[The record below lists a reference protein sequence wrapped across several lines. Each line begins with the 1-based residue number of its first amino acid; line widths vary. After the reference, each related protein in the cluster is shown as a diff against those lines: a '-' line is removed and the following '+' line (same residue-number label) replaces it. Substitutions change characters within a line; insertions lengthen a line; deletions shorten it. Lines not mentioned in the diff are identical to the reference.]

1 MKFEVFVTQDAE
13 DDIFAIYNYISKND
27 GENSANYVFQN
38 LKETCLRLISFLD
51 RGHTPPELER
61 INVFNYK
68 EIHFKPYRI
77 IYQIIEHKVYIHCV
91 YDGRRDLQEVLENRL
106 FR

>member
-1 MKFEVFVTQDAE
+1 MKYEVFITQDAE
-13 DDIFAIYNYISKND
+13 DDIFAIYDYIFRND
-27 GENSANYVFQN
+27 GENKASYVFQK
-38 LKETCLRLISFLD
+38 LKETCLSLISFSD

-68 EIHFKPYRI
+68 ETHFKPYRI
-77 IYQIIEHKVYIHCV
+77 IYQIIENKVYIHCV
-91 YDGRRDLQEVLENRL
+91 FDGRRDLQEVLENRL

>member
-1 MKFEVFVTQDAE
+1 MNYEVFVTQDAE
-13 DDIFAIYNYISKND
+13 DDIFSIFIYVLEND
-27 GENSANYVFQN
+27 SENSANYVFQK
-38 LKETCLRLISFLD
+38 LKETCLSLISLPD

-61 INVFNYK
+61 INVYNYK

-77 IYQIIEHKVYIHCV
+77 IYQIVDNKVYIHCV
-91 YDGRRDLQEVLENRL
+91 FDGRRDLPEVLENRL

>member
-1 MKFEVFVTQDAE
+1 MNYEVFVTQDAE
-13 DDIFAIYNYISKND
+13 DDIFSIFIYVLEND
-27 GENSANYVFQN
+27 SENSANYVFQK
-38 LKETCLRLISFLD
+38 LKETCLSLLSLPD

-61 INVFNYK
+61 INVYNYK

-77 IYQIIEHKVYIHCV
+77 IYQIVDNKVYILCV
-91 YDGRRDLQEVLENRL
+91 FDGRRELQEVLENRL

>member
-1 MKFEVFVTQDAE
+1 MKYEVFITQDAE
-13 DDIFAIYNYISKND
+13 DDIYAIYDYIFKND
-27 GENSANYVFQN
+27 GENNANYVFQN
-38 LKETCLRLISFLD
+38 IKETCLSLISYPD

-68 EIHFKPYRI
+68 ETHFKPYRI
-77 IYQIIEHKVYIHCV
+77 IYQIIEIKVYIHCV
-91 YDGRRDLQEVLENRL
+91 FDGRRDLQEVLENRL